1 MSHSVMVISGCSSE
15 SSTLEIKTFENIRRL
30 SSWQHYNAD
39 SYSQLGHEMYKASYT
54 ENMSAKI
61 MYTYYMVQYKLQ
73 VHTNLLAG
81 CKKKNV
87 K

>member
-1 MSHSVMVISGCSSE
+1 
-15 SSTLEIKTFENIRRL
+15 
-30 SSWQHYNAD
+30 
-39 SYSQLGHEMYKASYT
+39 MYKASYT